1 MDDWNAIPVQASGS
15 CQVNRPGGVLR
26 PTLVS
31 SNGYGARRW
40 VAIAVIGFVLTA
52 LGWAQNALADSGQAQ
67 TTQPEIKT
75 KHSKAKKPEPS
86 PGRQVANGTGN
97 IAGGAGKGV
106 GDLATGTGR
115 GAADL
120 ATLHPIDAAG
130 SVGKGAAGAG
140 KEVAVGT
147 TKGTGKVVKG
157 VGRGIKHIF

>member
-1 MDDWNAIPVQASGS
+1 MSDS
-15 CQVNRPGGVLR
+15 CQVNRPGNVLR
-26 PTLVS
+26 PTVVS
-31 SNGYGARRW
+31 SNGFGGRRW
-40 VAIAVIGFVLTA
+40 VAIAGIGFGLAA
-52 LGWAQNALADSGQAQ
+52 LGWAQNAPADSGRAQ
-67 TTQPEIKT
+67 TTQTTQAETKT

-97 IAGGAGKGV
+97 IAGGAGKGA
-106 GDLATGTGR
+106 GDLAKGTGK

-140 KEVAVGT
+140 KDVAVGT

-157 VGRGIKHIF
+157 IGRGIKHIL